1 MAVRYAVANGA
12 WGSGSTWDNGAV
24 PLDGDDVYAN
34 GYVITINQ
42 NINVFRITSQPSPVR
57 LPAQAI
63 PAMTSNTTPSGVA
76 FASSEAAAAW
86 GAFDQSLGNTYWAS
100 GTINTGSLGYQFTS
114 GKIIKQYAFLT
125 HVTVTGYNPRDWT
138 FQGSN
143 DGISYTTI
151 ETVTGGGFAMANT
164 WYIRNVSANTTS
176 YTYYRMNITA
186 VQTAGQQPLIA
197 ELQMT
202 ESTGSIYA
210 TSVSGSFIST
220 NNIQISAS
228 AQAANG
234 VYGIHPSTGSASF
247 FIITGSHFVGITG
260 SVAGI
265 QGTGGGISGRHG
277 TVITNGGTASIM
289 GDIYGPVAGGGST
302 GIYGLYIITG
312 SAFITGSL
320 RTPNNIGNTA
330 GHPLAIH
337 WGTAS
342 ISGTL
347 NSSTNA
353 TPIGILAG
361 NALVNFTGNA
371 IINGT
376 CTGFMQIQNTV
387 TNTGTINYNGPVIG
401 NNNPGIGLQGGALPM
416 TVNITGSISTVG
428 LGSGLFSNIPST
440 INVSGSIT
448 AGNAAPGLQST
459 STAATLRVTGPLIS
473 NNNFNAV
480 YSPKIQII
488 SNSTPYFEF
497 QSDSYNNRDIFF
509 YDASYTS
516 SLPSQSNVR
525 SGSLYGGANE
535 FSGSMI
541 VPLASNVRY
550 SVPVDNTTGSATL
563 TPQDIFDFAV
573 QNLTGSNTIGERAK
587 NIATTQTTAATIAA
601 YKGK

>member
-1 MAVRYAVANGA
+1 MPVRYAVANGA
-12 WGSGSTWDNGAV
+12 WSSGSIWDNGTV
-24 PLDGDDVYAN
+24 PADGDDVYAN

-42 NINVFRITSQPSPVR
+42 NINVFRITSQPCPVR
-57 LPAQAI
+57 LPAQSI
-63 PAMTSNTTPSGVA
+63 PAMTSNTAPSGVA

-100 GTINTGSLGYQFTS
+100 GTINNGSLGYQFTS

-125 HVTVTGYNPRDWT
+125 HVTVTGYNPKDWT

-151 ETVTGGGFAMANT
+151 ETVTGFSSAANT

-186 VQTAGQQPLIA
+186 VQAAGQQPLIA

-202 ESTGSIYA
+202 ESTGSIYP
-210 TSVSGSFIST
+210 TSLSGSFIST

-234 VYGIHPSTGSASF
+234 VYGIHPHTGSAAF
-247 FIITGSHFVGITG
+247 FIITGSDFVGITG
-260 SVAGI
+260 SIAGI
-265 QGTGGGISGRHG
+265 QGLIPGLSGRHG
-277 TVITNGGTASIM
+277 TVITNGGTASII
-289 GDIYGPVAGGGST
+289 GDVYGPVAGGASS
-302 GIYGLYIITG
+302 ILYGLYIITG

-320 RTPNNIGNTA
+320 RTPNNTGNSSSP
-330 GHPLAIH
+330 PLAIAN
-337 WGTAS
+337 GTAS

-347 NSSTNA
+347 YSSTN
-353 TPIGILAG
+353 TSPINILNGSAQ
-361 NALVNFTGNA
+361 VNFIGNA

-376 CTGFMQIQNTV
+376 STAFMQITNTA

-428 LGSGLFSNIPST
+428 LGSGLFSNIPSI

-480 YSPKIQII
+480 YSPKIQVI

-516 SLPSQSNVR
+516 SLPAQSNVR
-525 SGSLYGGANE
+525 SGSLYGSANE

-541 VPLASNVRY
+541 VPSASDVRY
-550 SVPVDNTTGSATL
+550 GVPVDNITGSATI
-563 TPQDIFDFAV
+563 TPQNIFDFAV

-587 NIATTQTTAATIAA
+587 NISTIQTTAATIAA
-601 YKGK
+601 FKGK